1 MKRLTNKEKYF
12 ISCFVEKR
20 NRQLQPSLGK
30 TISLYTFLDGTNE
43 SYEQQ
48 IIQIKL
54 RGPLLSQILFDI
66 SYRVDDERFYKRKM
80 KELQKHDYSESPYFI
95 NTFRL
100 VSEWLWLIESDDVR
114 ICVNKDYE
122 KTVETNKQIEKI
134 KELEHIA
141 SIRRENQS
149 TTGKKI
155 IAEKLLFAA
164 SAINKQ
170 KLKNTAI
177 PPSDY
182 MPSGSVVCFVCNG
195 LGTITSE
202 RSCSKCMGRGFLRSK

>member
-43 SYEQQ
+43 SHEQQ

-54 RGPLLSQILFDI
+54 RDPLLSQILFDI
-66 SYRVDDERFYKRKM
+66 SYRVDDERFYKRKI

-114 ICVNKDYE
+114 MCVIKDYE

-182 MPSGSVVCFVCNG
+182 RPSGSVVCFVCSG
-195 LGTITSE
+195 LGTITAE